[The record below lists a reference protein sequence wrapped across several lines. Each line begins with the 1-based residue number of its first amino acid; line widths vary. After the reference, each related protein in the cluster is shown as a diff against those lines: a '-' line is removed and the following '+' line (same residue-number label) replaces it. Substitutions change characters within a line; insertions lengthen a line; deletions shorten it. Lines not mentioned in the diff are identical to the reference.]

1 LQATA
6 SSNSNGTGG
15 PSSKTAKAASDDLD
29 LEARFEKLSM
39 PSGRPTTLSSSQRN
53 RQSPSANLHGPR
65 EMPTKLPPL
74 DVNAMPKLPAPTYS
88 PATSFT
94 SPTGIPPHR
103 SSARPLLPAQAPVGS
118 GSADPRPAAPKET
131 TISVNTLC
139 SYLEGSKVS
148 VLLLDVRPR
157 NEFMEGHIFTRSIV
171 CVEPIILRE
180 G

>member
-1 LQATA
+1 MA
-6 SSNSNGTGG
+6 SSGSNGTGG
-15 PSSKTAKAASDDLD
+15 PSSKTAKAASDDLG

-39 PSGRPTTLSSSQRN
+39 PSNQPTAPSSSQRN
-53 RQSPSANLHGPR
+53 RQSTSANLHSPG

-94 SPTGIPPHR
+94 SPTGIPPYR
-103 SSARPLLPAQAPVGS
+103 SSARPPLPAQTPIGPGS
-118 GSADPRPAAPKET
+118 TGPWPAAPKET
-131 TISVNTLC
+131 TILVDTLC
-139 SYLEGSKVS
+139 SYLQGSEVS

-157 NEFMEGHIFTRSIV
+157 DEFMEGHIFARSIV